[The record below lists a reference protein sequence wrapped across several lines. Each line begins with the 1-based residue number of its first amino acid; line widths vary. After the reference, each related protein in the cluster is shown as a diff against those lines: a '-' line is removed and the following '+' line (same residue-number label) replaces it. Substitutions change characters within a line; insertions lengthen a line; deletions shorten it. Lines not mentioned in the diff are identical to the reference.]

1 MDAPT
6 EMLEFPKLDRI
17 QRRTNRRCADGAIAA
32 ELPVRLN
39 RDYGLHRPLQA
50 PAAHQ
55 AHSVARMHF
64 TALRQSRLT
73 QINFGGNPRPILL
86 PDLNGVTLH
95 AARNAASRV
104 DRVASDHACP
114 GGPDRRTTRQGLCAS
129 QLRAL
134 PRD

>member
-55 AHSVARMHF
+55 AHSAAQLHF
-64 TALRQSRLT
+64 TAVPQSRLT
-73 QINFGGNPRPILL
+73 QINFGGDCWPRWRHGSEFQPDVADVRLGRIRLHIEAELPAHIEHGGIL
-86 PDLNGVTLH
+86 PEN
-95 AARNAASRV
+95 
-104 DRVASDHACP
+104 
-114 GGPDRRTTRQGLCAS
+114 
-129 QLRAL
+129 
-134 PRD
+134 